1 MIIEKYFRNNFLAN
15 IGKLFFFMF
24 VLTIFLIANKT
35 IAQRYTISGYV
46 EDASSG
52 ERLIASTV
60 YDDVS
65 KNGVVA
71 NVYGYYS
78 LTLPKGTVKL
88 KCSFVGYNPAE
99 LSFDLL
105 KDTLIIFTLE
115 PSLTLKEVTVTA
127 KKESQVE
134 QSQMSVVEIP
144 VHTIKSLPVFL
155 GEKDVLKA
163 IQLFPGVQSGNE
175 GTTGLYIRGGGPD
188 QNLILL
194 DGVPVY
200 NADHLFGFFS
210 VFNPDAIQHVLLV
223 KGGFPARYGGRL
235 SSVLDIRMKEGNNKE
250 YHGELSVG
258 LISSK
263 LMVEGPIVK
272 NKSSFI
278 ISARRTYIDL
288 LIQPFIKAME
298 DNASGGYYFYDVN
311 TKLNYMLSDKDRI
324 FLSFYTGQDKAY
336 VRYKDSY
343 FSDNTQYEFASD
355 AGLDW
360 GNFTTAFRWNHIYN
374 KKWFS
379 NVTATFS
386 RFRFDVGEKFISKE
400 TENGNTETSEF
411 NFKYFSGIHDW
422 AIKADFE
429 YHPSPRHRVLLGV
442 SDIYHTFTPGST
454 IFKYNDA
461 TENNLSFETTYG
473 NNKVYAHEIS
483 IYGEDE
489 FTINSRLKI
498 NAGIHAS
505 LFPVHGTYYYSLQPR
520 LNARYILGENWS
532 VKLAASKMT
541 QYILLLTNSGI
552 GLPTDLWLPVTKNI
566 EPQQSWQYAAG
577 IFHDLNNNI
586 EISIEGYYKNM
597 SNLIEYKEGADFF
610 SAAQGWEE
618 KIEVGKGNAY
628 GAEFLIRKTEGKTTG
643 WIGYTLSWANRQ
655 FDNLNFGEQFPYRY
669 DRRNDIGIAIT
680 HTLSERLDFG
690 IVWVYGTGNA
700 VSLPI
705 EKYPGLI
712 TPNGNDPYHTYYPD
726 VQYYEGR
733 NGFRTPAYHRLDIGV
748 NLHKKLKRG
757 NRTWSFNIYNLYN
770 RKNPFMIYFSNE
782 YNYANNTPTTRLKQ
796 ISLFP
801 LIPSFSYSYK
811 F

>member
-1 MIIEKYFRNNFLAN
+1 MKYFQNLKNNFLN
-15 IGKLFFFMF
+15 NCGKLFFYMG
-24 VLTIFLIANKT
+24 IFALFLFQGNT
-35 IAQRYTISGYV
+35 HAQKYTISGYI

-52 ERLIASTV
+52 ERLIAATV
-60 YDDVS
+60 YDEIS
-65 KNGVVA
+65 KSGVVA

-78 LTLPKGTVKL
+78 LTLPRGSISL
-88 KCSFVGYNPAE
+88 KCSFVGYHPVEIKIN
-99 LSFDLL
+99 LQ
-105 KDTLIIFTLE
+105 KDTLIKFVLE
-115 PSLTLKEVTVTA
+115 PSLTLKEVVVTA

-175 GTTGLYIRGGGPD
+175 GTTGLYVRGGGPD

-210 VFNPDAIQHVLLV
+210 VFNPDAIQHVSLV

-250 YHGELSVG
+250 YHGEVSVG

-263 LMVEGPIVK
+263 LTVEGPLVK

-278 ISARRTYIDL
+278 VSARRTYIDL
-288 LIQPFIKAME
+288 LVQPFIKAME

-311 TKLNYMLSDKDRI
+311 TKLNYILSDKDRI

-336 VRYKDSY
+336 AKYKDSY
-343 FSDNTQYEFASD
+343 FYDNTRHEYSSD

-379 NVTATFS
+379 NITATFS
-386 RFRFDVGEKFISKE
+386 RFRFEVGETFLSKQ
-400 TENGNTETSEF
+400 TENGNTQTSEF
-411 NFKYFSGIHDW
+411 SFKYFSGIHDW
-422 AIKADFE
+422 ALKADFE
-429 YHPSPRHRVLLGV
+429 YHPSPRHRVLLGI
-442 SDIYHTFTPGST
+442 SDIYHTFSPGST
-454 IFKYNDA
+454 IFKYSDSS
-461 TENNLSFETTYG
+461 ENSFNIETTYG

-483 IYGEDE
+483 LYGEDE
-489 FTINSRLKI
+489 FSLSSKIKI
-498 NAGIHAS
+498 NAGVHAS
-505 LFPVHGTYYYSLQPR
+505 LFPVQGTLYNSIQPR
-520 LNARYILGENWS
+520 LNARYLLKENWS

-552 GLPTDLWLPVTKNI
+552 GLPTDLWLPVTQNI
-566 EPQQSWQYAAG
+566 KPQQSWQYAAG
-577 IFHDLNNNI
+577 IFHELKNGI
-586 EISIEGYYKNM
+586 EISLEGYYKDM
-597 SNLIEYKEGADFF
+597 TNLIEYKEGADFF
-610 SAAQGWEE
+610 SASQNWEE
-618 KIEVGKGNAY
+618 KIETGKGNAY

-669 DRRNDIGIAIT
+669 DRRHDIGIAIT
-680 HTLSERLDFG
+680 HTLSERVDFG

-705 EKYPGLI
+705 EKYPGI
-712 TPNGNDPYHTYYPD
+712 VNQEGSYPYYFYPD

-757 NRTWSFNIYNLYN
+757 ERTWSFNIYNLYN
-770 RKNPFMIYFSNE
+770 RKNPFMIYFSTE
-782 YNYANNTPTTRLKQ
+782 YNYGNSKPTTRLKQ

-801 LIPSFSYSYK
+801 LIPSFSYSFK